1 TSSSAPPPAPMNS
14 PTTRFAPAASA
25 SKPKSNAGAPP
36 SSPSSASAPTASSPE
51 SKTPA
56 SVSKMPPSAAATPGS
71 SPTPAASTPTT
82 SPPRSPTS
90 PKSSASGPSHSTGVD
105 EMPVGHHRIHCARYR
120 GSRIGLE
127 VIVGVQFWWI
137 YGARNRLDH
146 LFAQEAG
153 DLLAKLP

>member
-1 TSSSAPPPAPMNS
+1 P
-14 PTTRFAPAASA
+14 R
-25 SKPKSNAGAPP
+25 
-36 SSPSSASAPTASSPE
+36 
-51 SKTPA
+51 
-56 SVSKMPPSAAATPGS
+56 
-71 SPTPAASTPTT
+71 PTP
-82 SPPRSPTS
+82 SPPRSHTS
-90 PKSSASGPSHSTGVD
+90 SQSSASGPSHSTGVD

-153 DLLAKLP
+153 DLLAKLPHDLDAAGRLTATVLEELGVPPLASRGTSEPR